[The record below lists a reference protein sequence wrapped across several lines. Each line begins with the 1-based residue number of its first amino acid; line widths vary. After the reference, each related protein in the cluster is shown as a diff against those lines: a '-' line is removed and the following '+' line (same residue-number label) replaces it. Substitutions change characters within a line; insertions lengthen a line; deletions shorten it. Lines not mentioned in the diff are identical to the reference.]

1 MNKEELDYIE
11 KELNKDN
18 FFNIV
23 DCGEDSNELKL
34 VWKIDGSLFA
44 VVYKDKIK
52 ELIKNIKEENKDE

>member
-34 VWKIDGSLFA
+34 VWKIDRSLFA

-52 ELIKNIKEENKDE
+52 ELIKYIKEEIEC

>member
-34 VWKIDGSLFA
+34 FWKIDGSLFA

-52 ELIKNIKEENKDE
+52 ELIKYIKEENKDE